1 MTGIHAS
8 PRATAPLSKSIR
20 SSSHIKIHRKP
31 IPPRLRPAAHPAIGT
46 TTRPRST
53 HTYKTHLSGKPHHSI
68 RSLSSVLKGRHKA

>member
-8 PRATAPLSKSIR
+8 PRATAPLSKPIR
-20 SSSHIKIHRKP
+20 SSSHIKTHRGP
-31 IPPRLRPAAHPAIGT
+31 TAHPAIGT

>member
-1 MTGIHAS
+1 MTGINAS
-8 PRATAPLSKSIR
+8 SKPIP
-20 SSSHIKIHRKP
+20 SSSHIKTHRKP

-53 HTYKTHLSGKPHHSI
+53 HTYKTHLSGKPHHNI

>member
-8 PRATAPLSKSIR
+8 SKTIR
-20 SSSHIKIHRKP
+20 SISHIKTHRKP

-53 HTYKTHLSGKPHHSI
+53 HTYKTHLSGKPI
-68 RSLSSVLKGRHKA
+68 RHLSSVLKGRHKA